1 MIGKNIKR
9 IREQKQI
16 PINRIAEE
24 LGISIS
30 TAYRYEN
37 SSISKIKVSS
47 FNKICEI
54 LEVSPSEL
62 MNNSNTVSNTT
73 TDLPLNFITKE
84 EAMQFLLKQ
93 PAIAAYGGYDINDMS
108 PEMIIEFANDLLT
121 QLNIVSNKYKLKI
134 VENKNNNITI

>member
-37 SSISKIKVSS
+37 SSISKIPVSS

-62 MNNSNTVSNTT
+62 MNNSNTVSNTAT
-73 TDLPLNFITKE
+73 ELPLNFITKE

-134 VENKNNNITI
+134 VENKNNITI